1 MTIETEPEIVG
12 RFLGL
17 RSAIEDY
24 GLEVRVAG
32 GLFEIWDPRQRP
44 PKRLEVV
51 RHLDDLDRFADD
63 RLQDA
68 LFQFGDGT

>member
-1 MTIETEPEIVG
+1 MTIVTEPEIVH

-24 GLEVRVAG
+24 GFEVRVAG

-44 PKRLEVV
+44 QKRMEVV
-51 RHLDDLDRFADD
+51 HHLDDLDRFADD